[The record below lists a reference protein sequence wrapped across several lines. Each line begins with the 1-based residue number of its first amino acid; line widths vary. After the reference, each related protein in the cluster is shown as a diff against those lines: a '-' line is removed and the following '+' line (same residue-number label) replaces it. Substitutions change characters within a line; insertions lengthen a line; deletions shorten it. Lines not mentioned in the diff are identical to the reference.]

1 MRLEGSGF
9 KLRPNLA
16 PVSLVSAP
24 SPHLKEPLLVFELL
38 ADVYRPFK
46 NHCQYF
52 RKVVVGIYFPMIP
65 KLFRLH
71 RRSTVIATRVAA
83 EGLKA
88 APIHQV
94 TSGAIIPFESLD
106 LSSELQTSTI
116 IRWSPRMIEHAHFSP
131 SYTFS
136 LTNRLF
142 FVRIDGFI
150 SSGLI
155 LVAFIFPDSRRELL

>member
-1 MRLEGSGF
+1 MEGSGF
-9 KLRPNLA
+9 KLRPNLS

-24 SPHLKEPLLVFELL
+24 SLHLKEPLLVFELL

-52 RKVVVGIYFPMIP
+52 RKVVLRIYFPLIP
-65 KLFRLH
+65 KSFRLH
-71 RRSTVIATRVAA
+71 RRSTIIATSVAA

-88 APIHQV
+88 APIYQV

-116 IRWSPRMIEHAHFSP
+116 IQWSPRMIEHAHFSL